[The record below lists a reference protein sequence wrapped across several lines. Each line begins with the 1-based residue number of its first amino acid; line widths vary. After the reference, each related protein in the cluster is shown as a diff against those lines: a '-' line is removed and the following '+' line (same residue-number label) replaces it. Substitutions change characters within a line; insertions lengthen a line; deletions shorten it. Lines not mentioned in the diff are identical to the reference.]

1 MGFPGNTNYSPNAGE
16 TTFNMDAEMKQVSG
30 VQPIFQKTFARM
42 LYPAVFA
49 VGLFA
54 VLPLVGML
62 ALSFTDFHLIKPW
75 GREIGLHNFERL
87 INDRRFINSIY
98 VMLSLSIFGVIF
110 QVAMGTLVAVGLE
123 KIVPSWRL
131 MRGVFVV
138 PFVVPAIAVA
148 LIWLS
153 LFTPTLSPIN
163 AFFDLFG
170 ISVPALLTSKN
181 GAISAIVIADTW
193 ASYPFV
199 MLLILAALQG
209 ISSDLDEAAA
219 IDGATKIQ
227 VFWRITLPL
236 LAPALLMVSLFRFI
250 ETLKHF
256 PLIFVMTNG
265 GPGRST
271 QATNYYAFIQTFQSS
286 NVSYGAAIAVFLF
299 LFAAIISFYVARSNA
314 RITDA

>member
-1 MGFPGNTNYSPNAGE
+1 MP
-16 TTFNMDAEMKQVSG
+16 QHSG
-30 VQPIFQKTFARM
+30 VQPLFQRSYNSM
-42 LYPAVFA
+42 LYPAVAA
-49 VGLFA
+49 VGVFA
-54 VLPLVGML
+54 VLPLLGMVG
-62 ALSFTDFHLIKPW
+62 LSFTDFHLINGW
-75 GREIGLHNFERL
+75 DREFGLQNFIRL
-87 INDRRFINSIY
+87 AGDRRFISSIS
-98 VMLSLSIFGVIF
+98 VMLLLSIFGVIF
-110 QVAMGTLVAVGLE
+110 QVAMGTLIAVGLE
-123 KIVPSWRL
+123 KIVPKWRF
-131 MRGVFVV
+131 MRGIFVV

-163 AFFDLFG
+163 AFFDVFG
-170 ISVPALLTSKN
+170 LTVPAFLTTQY

-209 ISSDLDEAAA
+209 ISSDLDEAAS
-219 IDGATKIQ
+219 IDGATKMQI
-227 VFWRITLPL
+227 FWRITLPL
-236 LAPALLMVSLFRFI
+236 LKPALLMVALFRFI

-271 QATNYYAFIQTFQSS
+271 QATNYYAYIQTFQSS

-299 LFAAIISFYVARSNA
+299 VFAAIVSFYVARANA
-314 RITDA
+314 RLTDA